1 MEITQN
7 AFDQYHQSSFG
18 LGALLAAEFVGRC
31 GPAAIVELSARRDA
45 ALEEGDDSGAAGWR
59 YVLMAAEDM
68 LWKMR
73 SGCRG

>member
-1 MEITQN
+1 
-7 AFDQYHQSSFG
+7 
-18 LGALLAAEFVGRC
+18 VGRC